1 MKMSDL
7 AAKIHAAQVL
17 AGEQVLVDSLK
28 GSGLVFDS
36 PKPKAAMSPAW
47 LPIATAPR
55 DGQSILIR
63 FGQDGRYLGKFVSYS
78 SFPWAFIEI
87 DDAGAWRINS
97 AVDGPCGPSH
107 WMPIPA

>member
-1 MKMSDL
+1 MKMNDL
-7 AAKIHAAQVL
+7 TAKIHAAQVL
-17 AGEQVLVDSLK
+17 AGEQVVVDSLK

-36 PKPKAAMSPAW
+36 PKPQAVMSPAW

-63 FGQDGRYLGKFVSYS
+63 FWQDGRYLGKFIPGSCYPWFFVETDDDGQW
-78 SFPWAFIEI
+78 FPN
-87 DDAGAWRINS
+87 R
-97 AVDGPCGPSH
+97 AVDGPGGPSH